1 MEDRQ
6 QEEKETMIYIE
17 EGEQD
22 VTRKQDGTRKQMG
35 ASKQNTEVESKRKT
49 INPHVMGISLVI
61 IDSFFFSIM
70 TVFVRLSGDVPTMQK
85 TFFRNAIAAVIAI
98 VALARTE
105 EKFYIKKGSL
115 PGLFARSIFG
125 GLGMICNFWA
135 IDHVGLADVNILNK
149 MSPFFA
155 IVASV
160 FILKEVPNVV
170 EVISVIVAFLGAAF
184 IVKPTAGLASLPAL
198 VALLGGLGAGI
209 AYTFVRRLGQSG
221 ERAKVIV
228 AFFSVFTSLLCLPF
242 VIFDY
247 HPMRL
252 KQWLLLLAAGAAAAG
267 GQFAITGAYKYA
279 PAKEISVFDYSQVL
293 FASLWGIL
301 FFSELPDIWSFVGYF
316 IVIGTAIWKW
326 YYTVHKKSVI
336 M

>member
-105 EKFYIKKGSL
+105 EKFYIKREVFLDSL
-115 PGLFARSIFG
+115 PDPSL
-125 GLGMICNFWA
+125 
-135 IDHVGLADVNILNK
+135 
-149 MSPFFA
+149 
-155 IVASV
+155 
-160 FILKEVPNVV
+160 VV
-170 EVISVIVAFLGAAF
+170 WV
-184 IVKPTAGLASLPAL
+184 
-198 VALLGGLGAGI
+198 
-209 AYTFVRRLGQSG
+209 
-221 ERAKVIV
+221 
-228 AFFSVFTSLLCLPF
+228 
-242 VIFDY
+242 
-247 HPMRL
+247 
-252 KQWLLLLAAGAAAAG
+252 
-267 GQFAITGAYKYA
+267 
-279 PAKEISVFDYSQVL
+279 
-293 FASLWGIL
+293 
-301 FFSELPDIWSFVGYF
+301 
-316 IVIGTAIWKW
+316 
-326 YYTVHKKSVI
+326 
-336 M
+336 